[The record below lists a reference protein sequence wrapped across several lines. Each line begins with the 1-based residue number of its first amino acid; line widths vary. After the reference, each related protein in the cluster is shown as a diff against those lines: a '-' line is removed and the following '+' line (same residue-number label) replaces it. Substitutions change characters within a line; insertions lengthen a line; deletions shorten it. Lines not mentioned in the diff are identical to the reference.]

1 MNDQMQ
7 KTLENIQEQLILLMT
22 QQARQEHALSLV
34 FEVIGKHPDLA
45 REFERACFARLGEV
59 AEKSPKAAYDLE
71 WYLARLLPDTEE

>member
-7 KTLENIQEQLILLMT
+7 KTLENVQEQLILLMT

-45 REFERACFARLGEV
+45 LEFERACLARLDEV
-59 AEKSPKAAYDLE
+59 AEKSPKAADDLE
-71 WYLARLLPDTEE
+71 LYLARLLPDTEE